1 MADLVYILITIA
13 FFALCV
19 GYVGFADRIIQRGET
34 DPVARTER
42 TRTDRRRGDR
52 SMSADN
58 IVGLVVAVALIVYL
72 VIALLDP
79 ERF

>member
-1 MADLVYILITIA
+1 MMV
-13 FFALCV
+13 
-19 GYVGFADRIIQRGET
+19 
-34 DPVARTER
+34 
-42 TRTDRRRGDR
+42 
-52 SMSADN
+52 DN